1 MKKNEIITIYSV
13 FYLILYPQQ
22 VILGVED
29 KKTRV
34 NVNAHNFFQNNL
46 KSSFELGFIRE
57 QIGKK
62 GKNGNTTRNKQNN

>member
-29 KKTRV
+29 KKTSV

-46 KSSFELGFIRE
+46 KRSFELGFIRE